1 LSDMPEPKQERAR
14 RTRERLLRAACATL
28 TERGYSGMST
38 ALVAERAEVSQGA
51 LFRHFPSKMRL
62 VAEATR
68 MMFEELRDEY
78 VDKFRLRAPDAGDLT
93 TLGLTLLWDAFTDAR
108 VFAVYELYLAARH
121 ERELG
126 ERLQPIL
133 EEHNAAIAELAAAL
147 FPSAAGREDFESV
160 VKYLLWTIQ
169 GAALMADVMNPG
181 EPLGQVAEFLE
192 RIARSELGEIVLPDW
207 N

>member
-1 LSDMPEPKQERAR
+1 
-14 RTRERLLRAACATL
+14 
-28 TERGYSGMST
+28 MST
-38 ALVAERAEVSQGA
+38 ARVAERAEVSQGA